1 MHRVDLRGMTC
12 TCGKWKAYKIPCS
25 HVIAICA
32 KYKHDAQQFFDP
44 CYSMSHRYHSYE
56 LVFQSLKDR
65 LAWPDPEETRLV
77 MPNLRL
83 IRNKGRPTSTR
94 IWKEM
99 DENDR
104 ELPSSLWIQNGPKS
118 RCGLCHQEGHN
129 CRTCPTRN
137 AESTSGG
144 DESQVKRPFLLQL
157 LSYKSLRDY

>member
-12 TCGKWKAYKIPCS
+12 TCGKWKANKIPCS

-32 KYKHDAQQFFDP
+32 KHKHDAQQFFDP

-65 LAWPDPEETRLV
+65 LAWPDLEETRLV

-94 IWKEM
+94 ICKEM

-104 ELPSSLWIQNGPKS
+104 ELPSSLWI
-118 RCGLCHQEGHN
+118 
-129 CRTCPTRN
+129 
-137 AESTSGG
+137 
-144 DESQVKRPFLLQL
+144 
-157 LSYKSLRDY
+157 